1 MPVASL
7 PMYDFAEVRGALDSL
22 WAGIARNLARE
33 GVADVPQALVH
44 ERPLHELWSDPDLF
58 LSQCCGFDIVKSYTR
73 TLRPVA
79 TPRYSAPGCDGC
91 HYSSVVVVR
100 EDSPAAG
107 VEDLRNA
114 ACAVNGP
121 ESHSGMNAL
130 RALVAPHHQGGR
142 FFSAITETGA
152 HADSL
157 ALVARGEA
165 DVAAIDCVTYAL
177 LDRHRPGTTAGTRV
191 LCFTETA
198 PGIPYVTRTD
208 VDDDTVER
216 LQTALAFAFADPD
229 LAAARDDLFLAG
241 IEVLPHSVYFDLVDF
256 ERRAVEHGY
265 PKLR

>member
-7 PMYDFAEVRGALDSL
+7 PMYDFPEVRGALDSL
-22 WAGIARNLARE
+22 WAGIARSLVRE
-33 GVADVPQALVH
+33 GMAEVPAALVH
-44 ERPLHELWSDPDLF
+44 ERPLRALWSDPDLL

-73 TLRPVA
+73 MLTPVA

-91 HYSSVVVVR
+91 HYSSVIVVC
-100 EDSPAAG
+100 EDSPAVG
-107 VEDLRNA
+107 VEDLRDA

-130 RALVAPHHQGGR
+130 RALVAPHHRGGR
-142 FFSAITETGA
+142 FFSCVTETGT
-152 HADSL
+152 HAESL
-157 ALVARGEA
+157 ALVARGKA

-177 LDRHRPGTTAGTRV
+177 LDRHRPGAIAGTRV

-216 LQTALAFAFADPD
+216 LQTALTRAFGDPN

-241 IEVLPHSVYFDLVDF
+241 IEVLPHASYYDLVDF